1 MQTDIAEGAALLN
14 GHMKRQVFICHVIT
28 HMLKQAE
35 AAKNHTL
42 HHGKVLVYDEV
53 KEHLLVLL

>member
-1 MQTDIAEGAALLN
+1 MQTHIAEEAAPLN
-14 GHMKRQVFICHVIT
+14 GHMKRQVCICHVIT

-35 AAKNHTL
+35 AAKK
-42 HHGKVLVYDEV
+42 HHCKVLVYEEV